1 MTAGLAYVNPV
12 GIVHGALNHV
22 YKSGRSLGLSSQSQA
37 MGHSYGVNMFG
48 QFLCAFVSQRLMR
61 FESLSLLF
69 ITYNYFKV
77 EVSMSLFDV
86 VKKAL
91 LAGLGAQEKVKELV
105 DELVKKGEIS
115 KSQGAKI
122 VKTWTEK
129 ADKRKENLSKNLS
142 ELINKTLTRMNIPTK
157 KDIQELN
164 KKIDALSKK
173 LEGTEK
179 KEQ

>member
-1 MTAGLAYVNPV
+1 
-12 GIVHGALNHV
+12 
-22 YKSGRSLGLSSQSQA
+22 
-37 MGHSYGVNMFG
+37 
-48 QFLCAFVSQRLMR
+48 
-61 FESLSLLF
+61 
-69 ITYNYFKV
+69 
-77 EVSMSLFDV
+77 MSLFDV

-129 ADKRKENLSKNLS
+129 ADKRKENLSKDIS

>member
-1 MTAGLAYVNPV
+1 
-12 GIVHGALNHV
+12 
-22 YKSGRSLGLSSQSQA
+22 
-37 MGHSYGVNMFG
+37 MG
-48 QFLCAFVSQRLMR
+48 
-61 FESLSLLF
+61 
-69 ITYNYFKV
+69 
-77 EVSMSLFDV
+77 LFDI

-105 DELVKKGEIS
+105 DELVKKGELNKSQAAKIVNAWSENADKRRENIS
-115 KSQGAKI
+115 KS
-122 VKTWTEK
+122 
-129 ADKRKENLSKNLS
+129 LS
-142 ELINKTLTRMNIPTK
+142 ELINKTLTKMNLPTK

>member
-1 MTAGLAYVNPV
+1 
-12 GIVHGALNHV
+12 
-22 YKSGRSLGLSSQSQA
+22 
-37 MGHSYGVNMFG
+37 
-48 QFLCAFVSQRLMR
+48 
-61 FESLSLLF
+61 
-69 ITYNYFKV
+69 
-77 EVSMSLFDV
+77 MSLFDV

>member
-1 MTAGLAYVNPV
+1 
-12 GIVHGALNHV
+12 
-22 YKSGRSLGLSSQSQA
+22 
-37 MGHSYGVNMFG
+37 
-48 QFLCAFVSQRLMR
+48 
-61 FESLSLLF
+61 
-69 ITYNYFKV
+69 
-77 EVSMSLFDV
+77 MSLFDV

-91 LAGLGAQEKVKELV
+91 LAGLGAQEKVGELV

-129 ADKRKENLSKNLS
+129 ADKRKENLSKDLS

>member
-1 MTAGLAYVNPV
+1 
-12 GIVHGALNHV
+12 
-22 YKSGRSLGLSSQSQA
+22 
-37 MGHSYGVNMFG
+37 
-48 QFLCAFVSQRLMR
+48 
-61 FESLSLLF
+61 
-69 ITYNYFKV
+69 
-77 EVSMSLFDV
+77 MSLFDV

-91 LAGLGAQEKVKELV
+91 LAGLGAQEKVRELI

-129 ADKRKENLSKNLS
+129 ADKRKENLSKDIS

-157 KDIQELN
+157 RDIQELN
-164 KKIDALSKK
+164 KKIDAITKK

>member
-1 MTAGLAYVNPV
+1 
-12 GIVHGALNHV
+12 
-22 YKSGRSLGLSSQSQA
+22 
-37 MGHSYGVNMFG
+37 
-48 QFLCAFVSQRLMR
+48 
-61 FESLSLLF
+61 
-69 ITYNYFKV
+69 
-77 EVSMSLFDV
+77 MSLFDV

-105 DELVKKGEIS
+105 EELAKKGEIS

-122 VKTWTEK
+122 VKAWTEK
-129 ADKRKENLSKNLS
+129 ADKRRENISKNLS
-142 ELINKTLTRMNIPTK
+142 ELINTTLTKMNLPTK

-164 KKIDALSKK
+164 KKIDTLTKK

>member
-1 MTAGLAYVNPV
+1 
-12 GIVHGALNHV
+12 
-22 YKSGRSLGLSSQSQA
+22 
-37 MGHSYGVNMFG
+37 
-48 QFLCAFVSQRLMR
+48 
-61 FESLSLLF
+61 
-69 ITYNYFKV
+69 
-77 EVSMSLFDV
+77 MSLFDV

-129 ADKRKENLSKNLS
+129 ADKRKENLSNDLS

>member
-1 MTAGLAYVNPV
+1 
-12 GIVHGALNHV
+12 
-22 YKSGRSLGLSSQSQA
+22 
-37 MGHSYGVNMFG
+37 
-48 QFLCAFVSQRLMR
+48 
-61 FESLSLLF
+61 
-69 ITYNYFKV
+69 
-77 EVSMSLFDV
+77 MSLFDV

-91 LAGLGAQEKVKELV
+91 LAGLGAQEKVRELI

-129 ADKRKENLSKNLS
+129 ADKRKENLSKDIS
-142 ELINKTLTRMNIPTK
+142 ELINKTFTRMNIPTK
-157 KDIQELN
+157 RDIQELN
-164 KKIDALSKK
+164 KKIDALTKK

>member
-1 MTAGLAYVNPV
+1 
-12 GIVHGALNHV
+12 
-22 YKSGRSLGLSSQSQA
+22 
-37 MGHSYGVNMFG
+37 
-48 QFLCAFVSQRLMR
+48 MR
-61 FESLSLLF
+61 
-69 ITYNYFKV
+69 
-77 EVSMSLFDV
+77 LFDV

-91 LAGLGAQEKVKELV
+91 LAGLGAQEKVRELI

-122 VKTWTEK
+122 VRTWTEK
-129 ADKRKENLSKNLS
+129 ADKRKENLGKDLS

>member
-1 MTAGLAYVNPV
+1 
-12 GIVHGALNHV
+12 
-22 YKSGRSLGLSSQSQA
+22 
-37 MGHSYGVNMFG
+37 
-48 QFLCAFVSQRLMR
+48 
-61 FESLSLLF
+61 
-69 ITYNYFKV
+69 
-77 EVSMSLFDV
+77 MSLFDV

-91 LAGLGAQEKVKELV
+91 LAGLGAQEKVRELI

-129 ADKRKENLSKNLS
+129 ADKRKENLSKDIS

-157 KDIQELN
+157 RDIQELN
-164 KKIDALSKK
+164 KKIDALTKK

>member
-1 MTAGLAYVNPV
+1 
-12 GIVHGALNHV
+12 
-22 YKSGRSLGLSSQSQA
+22 
-37 MGHSYGVNMFG
+37 
-48 QFLCAFVSQRLMR
+48 
-61 FESLSLLF
+61 
-69 ITYNYFKV
+69 
-77 EVSMSLFDV
+77 MSLFDV

-105 DELVKKGEIS
+105 EELAKKGEIS

-122 VKTWTEK
+122 VKAWTEK
-129 ADKRKENLSKNLS
+129 ADKRRGNISKNLS
-142 ELINKTLTRMNIPTK
+142 ELINTTLTKMNLPTK

-164 KKIDALSKK
+164 KKIDTLTKK